1 LKGTLIPLIMGIV
14 FFRKKIKKKFS
25 YSFNLNKK
33 KFSNKLIS
41 TSKKFFLINILGQV
55 LLQIDK
61 ISVYIFSLDMNSF
74 GFYALGITVAGMVLT
89 AVAPIQQ
96 YLFSKL
102 PSIYDSKN
110 ILKSYE
116 YFSKSFKIIYLILFL
131 SIICFPIISPK
142 VLSIWLEDLGNQYS
156 LFFQVYI
163 IFISYVL
170 LSLLQLNVMYLQ
182 VTISP
187 KKGIRVFY
195 FSIISYLFISILA
208 YFFNKYNPILIL
220 FSSYFIGYIYSKYIL
235 YFHLRKKNIFDEFIK
250 LEFIF
255 SVIALI
261 TVLQVINLEIS
272 YSDVIETIYN
282 KWYLSFVTLFTISLF
297 IVYRVQK
304 MYKLI

>member
-1 LKGTLIPLIMGIV
+1 MELYFL
-14 FFRKKIKKKFS
+14 KKIKKKFS
-25 YSFNLNKK
+25 YSLNLKK
-33 KFSNKLIS
+33 EKFSNELIS
-41 TSKKFFLINILGQV
+41 ISKKFFLINILGQM

-61 ISVYIFSLDMNSF
+61 ISVYLFSLDMNSF

-131 SIICFPIISPK
+131 SIMFFPIISPK
-142 VLSIWLEDLGNQYS
+142 VLSIWLEDLGSQYS

-163 IFISYVL
+163 IFISYIL

-182 VTISP
+182 VTISA
-187 KKGIRVFY
+187 KKGIRIIC
-195 FSIISYLFISILA
+195 FSIVSYLFISILA
-208 YFFNKYNPILIL
+208 YLFNKYNPTLIL

-235 YFHLRKKNIFDEFIK
+235 FIRLRKKDILDDFIK
-250 LEFIF
+250 LEFVF
-255 SVIALI
+255 SGFALI
-261 TVLQVINLEIS
+261 TVLLVINLENS
-272 YSDVIETIYN
+272 YSDVIVNIYN
-282 KWYLSFVTLFTISLF
+282 KWYLSFTTLFIISLF

-304 MYKLI
+304 KYKLI